1 MDWDFIGNEW
11 AVNMLRKQVEL
22 GTTRHAYILSG
33 PQGIGK
39 RTLAIKFIQALN
51 CNQSGAHGN
60 PCLECR
66 SCRQVEAMQFADLF
80 IVRLLDEN
88 SEIKI
93 EQIKQAQRFLSLTPY
108 ESTSKTA
115 IFLDFQL
122 ANLSAQNAMLKTLEE
137 SPGNSRLII
146 TTDSTDLL
154 LPTIVSRC
162 EVINLRPVPAMEL
175 SFALM
180 SQLKIESQLT
190 ELLGHISGGRYGYAR
205 HLAEDSDLLDQRDT
219 WLDEWNEILG
229 MSLRHRFKFIESKL
243 SRRAELKKQRE
254 MLQKMINCWTLF
266 ARDVLLTSSGT
277 SGEPI
282 NIDRKDQILSISK
295 NSDPEKMAGIIHNLE
310 KASERIDTNCNIRL
324 VMETLMLEVGSRGSV
339 NLTHPQRGR

>member
-1 MDWDFIGNEW
+1 
-11 AVNMLRKQVEL
+11 
-22 GTTRHAYILSG
+22 
-33 PQGIGK
+33 
-39 RTLAIKFIQALN
+39 
-51 CNQSGAHGN
+51 
-60 PCLECR
+60 
-66 SCRQVEAMQFADLF
+66 
-80 IVRLLDEN
+80 
-88 SEIKI
+88 
-93 EQIKQAQRFLSLTPY
+93 
-108 ESTSKTA
+108 
-115 IFLDFQL
+115 
-122 ANLSAQNAMLKTLEE
+122 
-137 SPGNSRLII
+137 
-146 TTDSTDLL
+146 
-154 LPTIVSRC
+154 
-162 EVINLRPVPAMEL
+162 
-175 SFALM
+175 
-180 SQLKIESQLT
+180 
-190 ELLGHISGGRYGYAR
+190 
-205 HLAEDSDLLDQRDT
+205 
-219 WLDEWNEILG
+219 